1 MYHEHDP
8 LLLKYDIP
16 CNNATARPE
25 LLHRAS
31 SVILEEPLEEEF
43 VLIQDVEQSK
53 PELLPV
59 CEHPNDQVDTT
70 MKVLPNATNEE
81 ARADTCEQVD
91 QLIVWHGSSAATA
104 FQCRGWSRSDN
115 EWTRNGEAI
124 GNRRRDAMILKCAE
138 DPKFR
143 TRLCNHW
150 DVSKGTFCPMRK
162 KNKCIFAHSAV
173 ELRVKPAKRHR
184 WGKLVDKDGNHK
196 NVNASGGEDTYG
208 AARAIEV
215 ERKQEGKWNTDRGG
229 QPKGKRLPSGA
240 ASEIS

>member
-16 CNNATARPE
+16 SNNTTSRPE

-31 SVILEEPLEEEF
+31 SVILEEPAEDSF
-43 VLIQDVEQSK
+43 VVVPEAEHSM

-59 CEHPNDQVDTT
+59 CDQQNEKIDTFIEVRRNETNEDTCDQVDE
-70 MKVLPNATNEE
+70 V
-81 ARADTCEQVD
+81 
-91 QLIVWHGSSAATA
+91 IVWHGSTAANA
-104 FQCRGWSRSDN
+104 FQCRGWSRSDD
-115 EWTRNGEAI
+115 EWVRRGEVI
-124 GNRRRDAMILKCAE
+124 GNKRRDAMLLKCAE

-173 ELRVKPAKRHR
+173 ELRVKPAKRQR
-184 WGKLVDKDGNHK
+184 WGKLVDKDGNCK
-196 NVNASGGEDTYG
+196 NANASGGEDTYG
-208 AARAIEV
+208 AAKAIEV

-229 QPKGKRLPSGA
+229 QQKGKRSPSGI
-240 ASEIS
+240 ASDIS